1 MYFIIQHDTALTYRV
16 LILKIII
23 SGRAHSLGRNQ
34 GFRRHR
40 FLSRPWWKTLPDK
53 IQINVSQS
61 PVHWNLGPMMAKVIR
76 GNLWWWNFSP
86 LKEMVGLHPL
96 FILFCFLVWRWVPWS
111 TIHSLT
117 LPSDSPSKVMKEM
130 HRPGHGPES
139 LKWLNN
145 TFIYFL
151 TALSR
156 VFFCS
161 DGKVASTL
169 APSSFR
175 LLSWSYS
182 LRWCIWRSL
191 ALFHAILCVFH
202 LTTPP
207 RSKTAMMYEPF
218 LVLQLLWLLLPP
230 GRIFLPLSILYDI
243 CLTMANHA
251 LHCSAW

>member
-61 PVHWNLGPMMAKVIR
+61 PVHWNLGSMMAKVIR
-76 GNLWWWNFSP
+76 GNLWWWNFST

-117 LPSDSPSKVMKEM
+117 LPSDSPSKVMKVM

-139 LKWLNN
+139 LKWLNK

-151 TALSR
+151 TVLSR

-161 DGKVASTL
+161 NGKVASTL

-175 LLSWSYS
+175 LLSWSNFAVVY
-182 LRWCIWRSL
+182 L
-191 ALFHAILCVFH
+191 ALPCLVPRHSLGISLDNPTKIKDSHDVWTFFSSATSLTSATTWTYFPTVKHIIWH
-202 LTTPP
+202 L
-207 RSKTAMMYEPF
+207 ADN
-218 LVLQLLWLLLPP
+218 
-230 GRIFLPLSILYDI
+230 G
-243 CLTMANHA
+243 
-251 LHCSAW
+251 